1 MWAHEDPGNWNHYSL
16 LRHHNQHRHITS
28 KTPEVLL
35 SLSLYHH
42 HSFDADEMRGG
53 EVGGGYREIRKQRPL
68 TVSHV
73 SHWVWREPVF
83 QLSLC
88 PSSLSYSSSTSWFPW
103 ASSPSFSARFIASF
117 THRLPFFT
125 NPIYC
130 HLFCLPLFVIF
141 YFVIFYPLRHC
152 HQVFWHDK
160 NSEEEEEWVW

>member
-28 KTPEVLL
+28 KTPTVLL
-35 SLSLYHH
+35 SLSLPK
-42 HSFDADEMRGG
+42 SSPFIWCRRDERG

-160 NSEEEEEWVW
+160 NSEEEE